1 MHEIETHF
9 KSAQPGLSQP
19 GQALKMK
26 GLEIIKSFL
35 QGGEPLTEDSLPSR
49 GPRVVD
55 REALIHT
62 IMSFHKALRA
72 ASLDGHA
79 VQELVALKKANPTT
93 TSTSPDG
100 ETAPESGV
108 PNAPAGAT
116 MEATGGENA
125 PETRETAETPV
136 PMNGVATP
144 DPSEVPTAAS
154 ASPDPSTQ
162 NGAAREKTE
171 KERLCK
177 SMWGKVDCPRQ
188 SGQSCVRVHLDWCSK
203 PSCAINEEQSKTCPL
218 WHGHM
223 RAALHRERVNKRK
236 EAKRKKEEEDQRLF
250 KEWKKQQGNKKPPG
264 NSERGPRKQSPQ
276 GQPQGYKA
284 KGQEG
289 QKSHQQKGKPTRRPV
304 TMGDYM
310 PPQLAN
316 QRAPTLA
323 PAPPPAKT
331 AWPRLQKAIPAAMPD
346 PRQQI
351 QDLLQHIANQNQS
364 ITMLLSSGVF

>member
-1 MHEIETHF
+1 MHSRAYPSLGKH
-9 KSAQPGLSQP
+9 L
-19 GQALKMK
+19 
-26 GLEIIKSFL
+26 SFL
-35 QGGEPLTEDSLPSR
+35 TMRGKVAIYEFLRAHRPLSEAQEYLPHPGVQRADLVGVCIELNEQLDKANEQLAAAKEKLAQKQGGES
-49 GPRVVD
+49 
-55 REALIHT
+55 
-62 IMSFHKALRA
+62 
-72 ASLDGHA
+72 
-79 VQELVALKKANPTT
+79 
-93 TSTSPDG
+93 ST
-100 ETAPESGV
+100 V
-108 PNAPAGAT
+108 AT
-116 MEATGGENA
+116 MEATTGASATTGGENA
-125 PETRETAETPV
+125 PETRATAETPV
-136 PMNGVATP
+136 PMNGATTP
-144 DPSEVPTAAS
+144 DPSDVPTAAS
-154 ASPDPSTQ
+154 ASPGPTTQ
-162 NGAAREKTE
+162 NGAATE
-171 KERLCK
+171 KAEKEKLCK

-236 EAKRKKEEEDQRLF
+236 EAKRKKDEEDQRLF
-250 KEWKKQQGNKKPPG
+250 TEWKKQQGNKKPPG
-264 NSERGPRKQSPQ
+264 NLERGPRKQSPQ

-289 QKSHQQKGKPTRRPV
+289 QKSHQQKGKPTRRPI

-323 PAPPPAKT
+323 PAPPPAKA
-331 AWPRLQKAIPAAMPD
+331 AWPRLQKAIPASMPD

>member
-1 MHEIETHF
+1 MH
-9 KSAQPGLSQP
+9 SRAYLSL
-19 GQALKMK
+19 GKHL
-26 GLEIIKSFL
+26 SFL
-35 QGGEPLTEDSLPSR
+35 TMR
-49 GPRVVD
+49 GKVAIY
-55 REALIHT
+55 E
-62 IMSFHKALRA
+62 FLRA
-72 ASLDGHA
+72 HRPLSEAQEYLPHPGVQRADLVGVCIELNEQLD
-79 VQELVALKKANPTT
+79 KANEQLAAAKEKLAQKQ
-93 TSTSPDG
+93 DG
-100 ETAPESGV
+100 EASSVATVEHATGASANPSGANAPETRA
-108 PNAPAGAT
+108 NTGAST
-116 MEATGGENA
+116 TTGGENA

-144 DPSEVPTAAS
+144 NPADVPTAAS

-236 EAKRKKEEEDQRLF
+236 EAKRKKDEEDQRLF

-304 TMGDYM
+304 TMGDYL

-331 AWPRLQKAIPAAMPD
+331 AWPRLQKAIPVAMPD

>member
-1 MHEIETHF
+1 M
-9 KSAQPGLSQP
+9 
-19 GQALKMK
+19 
-26 GLEIIKSFL
+26 
-35 QGGEPLTEDSLPSR
+35 R
-49 GPRVVD
+49 GKVAIY
-55 REALIHT
+55 E
-62 IMSFHKALRA
+62 FLRA
-72 ASLDGHA
+72 HRPLSEAQEYLPHPGVQRADLVSVCLELNEKLEEANEQLAVAKKKLAQKQDGGASPVAMAEHA
-79 VQELVALKKANPTT
+79 TVASAKP
-93 TSTSPDG
+93 S
-100 ETAPESGV
+100 
-108 PNAPAGAT
+108 
-116 MEATGGENA
+116 GENA
-125 PETRETAETPV
+125 PEARATAESPV
-136 PMNGVATP
+136 PMNGAATP
-144 DPSEVPTAAS
+144 DPSGVPTDAPV
-154 ASPDPSTQ
+154 SPAPTTQ
-162 NGAAREKTE
+162 NGAATE
-171 KERLCK
+171 KAEHEKLCK

-188 SGQSCVRVHLDWCSK
+188 SGQKCERVHLDWCSK
-203 PSCAINEEQSKTCPL
+203 PTCAINEEQSKTCTL

-223 RAALHRERVNKRK
+223 RAALHRERVRKKK
-236 EAKRKKEEEDQRLF
+236 EAKRKEEEANQRLF
-250 KEWKKQQGNKKPPG
+250 DEWKKQQGNKKHQG

-289 QKSHQQKGKPTRRPV
+289 QKSHQQKGKPTRRPI

-331 AWPRLQKAIPAAMPD
+331 AWPRLQKAIPVAMPD